1 MESKKVVTFCNQCDG
16 DTNQTILYNKKV
28 TSVFESDDDR
38 QPSTKEHKAYM
49 VIQCQ
54 GCNCIS
60 FLLRQSGD
68 LYESDDNAQGYID
81 YNYPED
87 EIYGDIKLLSY
98 EDQESLPPK
107 LADLY
112 QEVASAFQS
121 NSNKLAGVG
130 LRMLVEA
137 ICIEQNITGQ
147 NLKIKIEGLQAK
159 GLVSKNETPI
169 LDKLR
174 EVGNASAHGIKQFP
188 LNKLQYALEILNHVL
203 KSIYILPKIN
213 KKLKL

>member
-1 MESKKVVTFCNQCDG
+1 MNKKVRTFCNRCNDNTNHTILFGKKVVTTF
-16 DTNQTILYNKKV
+16 
-28 TSVFESDDDR
+28 SEDDPR
-38 QPSTKEHKAYM
+38 FGPLKEQRDYM
-49 VIQCQ
+49 VVQCK
-54 GCNCIS
+54 GCNSIS
-60 FLLRQSGD
+60 FLLRETGD
-68 LYESDDNAQGYID
+68 AITDQEGNPDCID
-81 YNYPED
+81 YNFPEKPED
-87 EIYGDIKLLSY
+87 DDFNYLSY
-98 EDQESLPPK
+98 EELDSLPGT

-112 QEVASAFQS
+112 DELMSAFQ
-121 NSNKLAGVG
+121 NGSNKLAGVG

-147 NLKIKIEGLQAK
+147 NLKVKIEGLQAK
-159 GLVSKNETPI
+159 GLISKNETPI

-188 LNKLQYALEILNHVL
+188 LDKLQYALEILNHVL